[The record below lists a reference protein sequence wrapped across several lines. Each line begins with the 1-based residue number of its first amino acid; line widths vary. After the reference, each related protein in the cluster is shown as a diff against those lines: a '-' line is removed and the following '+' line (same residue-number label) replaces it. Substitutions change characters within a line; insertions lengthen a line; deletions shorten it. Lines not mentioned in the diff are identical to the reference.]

1 MLKHLMKVSRLSMLV
16 IIAITLLTVVPL
28 SVSAATDER
37 EVDDAKFVLNGSSIK
52 LSSPLH
58 MVNGRLYMP
67 VGLVATALSASVTW
81 NNDYEEATIVTKS
94 NDKVVLG
101 NGVPTVYFNDQRY
114 KIDSV
119 PYLYDSR
126 LYVPVRYI
134 AEITHATA
142 IWDMEEKTL
151 QITSVPLEVVS
162 DDNTLADISSKN
174 NLTQA
179 EVVKRNGFSSK
190 NQIKNGMKL
199 AVIIPSLLKN
209 KADPYTE
216 EDIKLL
222 SKIVMVESGYESY
235 EGQLAVANV
244 ILNRVSNSNFPDS
257 IKGVIYS
264 GKQFPPAHN
273 GLLDKAKPNNSSMKA
288 AKDALNGKNNVVGAL
303 YFFNPKYADSYFKSK
318 TVIATIGN
326 HRFVK

>member
-16 IIAITLLTVVPL
+16 MLAIALLTVVPF
-28 SVSAATDER
+28 SVSAASNEHEIDN
-37 EVDDAKFVLNGSSIK
+37 AKVVLNGSSLK

-58 MVNGRLYMP
+58 MVNGRLYLP
-67 VGLVATALSASVTW
+67 VGLVASALSASVTW
-81 NNDYEEATIVTKS
+81 DNDNEEATIVTKS

-101 NGVPTVYFNDQRY
+101 NEVPTVYFNDQRY

-119 PYLYDSR
+119 PYLYDGR

-142 IWDMEEKTL
+142 DWDSEEKTL
-151 QITSVPLEVVS
+151 HLTSVPLEIVS
-162 DDNTLADISSKN
+162 DDNTLADISSKH

-190 NQIKNGMKL
+190 NEIKNGMKL
-199 AVIIPSLLKN
+199 AVIIPSILEN
-209 KADPYTE
+209 KADPFTE
-216 EDIKLL
+216 EDYKLL

-244 ILNRVSNSNFPDS
+244 ILNRVNNSNFPDS
-257 IKGVIYS
+257 IKDVIYA

-273 GLLDKAKPNNSSMKA
+273 GLLDKAKPNATSLKA

-303 YFFNPKYADSYFKSK
+303 YFFNPKYADSYFNSR
-318 TVIATIGN
+318 TVVATIGN